1 MEVILLDKVNKLG
14 GIGDVVTVKP
24 GFARNFLVPNKKAV
38 MATKANLATFEER
51 RAELE
56 AEAAVRKEAAVA
68 RGETLAGKT
77 FTIEANAGDE
87 GKLFGSIGARDIAEL
102 ISTEVEVSKS
112 EVRLPEGVIRHTGS
126 FEIDVQVHS
135 EVVVAIT
142 LEVVG
147 QKA

>member
-56 AEAAVRKEAAVA
+56 AQAAVRKEAAVA
-68 RGETLAGKT
+68 RGESLAGKT

-102 ISTEVEVSKS
+102 ISTEVEVSKA

-135 EVVVAIT
+135 EVVVAVT
-142 LEVVG
+142 LEVIG
-147 QKA
+147 QK